1 MEILGYYS
9 KNLDKRGIQCSK
21 EKDRTGMLCNSQ
33 FQQTGWGAA
42 GMGFYTLPVEDQL
55 NSSGVSMKIENFF
68 RDRVKKYGIYRQ
80 IGL

>member
-33 FQQTGWGAA
+33 FQQTEQGEG
-42 GMGFYTLPVEDQL
+42 G
-55 NSSGVSMKIENFF
+55 GVGVLLEWA
-68 RDRVKKYGIYRQ
+68 
-80 IGL
+80 